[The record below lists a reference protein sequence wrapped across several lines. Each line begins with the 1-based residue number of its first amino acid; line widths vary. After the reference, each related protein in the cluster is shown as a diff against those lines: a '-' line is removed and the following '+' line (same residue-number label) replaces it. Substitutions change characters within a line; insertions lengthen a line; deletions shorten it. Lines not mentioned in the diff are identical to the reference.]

1 MRAERLRLS
10 EEQGQRILRLYHL
23 YRLTIGLVLVLLI
36 SSELEDQV
44 LKLVHPEL
52 FHVGS
57 WCYLVF
63 NILVALFLPPSRQL
77 LPIFILALTDV
88 LMLCGLFYAGGGVPS
103 GIGSL
108 LVVAVAIANILL
120 RGRIGLVIAAA
131 ASLGLLYLTFFLSL
145 SSPDATNHYVQ
156 AGGLGTL
163 CFAAALVIQALVR
176 RQEQTETLAEERAE
190 TVANLEE
197 LNALILQR
205 MRTGILVVDSR
216 QAILLANQA
225 ALGLLRQDDVQ
236 GASLGRHSPMLMHCM
251 KQWRLN
257 PSLRPPT
264 LKVVPDGPTVQPS
277 FISLN
282 REDDQHVLIFLEDIS
297 QIAQQAQQ
305 MKLAG
310 LGRLTA
316 GIAHEIRNPL
326 GAISH
331 AAQLLQESEEL
342 DAPDRRLTQII
353 QDQSKRMNLVIE
365 NVLQLSRRRQA
376 EPQQLDLKEW
386 LQRFVDEYPGRL
398 RNDSQ
403 LHLQLGAGD
412 IQTRMDPHPVEPGA
426 EQPGAERSSLQ
437 RPGARAR
444 PGLAEPRA
452 RPGERP
458 AGAGSHRRRSR
469 RTGGQTEQPVR
480 TLLYYRKQR
489 HRPGPLSLPRALREQ
504 PGTDRLPQ
512 SRGRRRLLPH
522 HLRPPAQTQLTEA
535 ARMSRQK
542 ALIVDDEP
550 DIRELLE
557 ITLGRMKL
565 DTRSARNVKE
575 ARELLAR
582 EPFDLCLTDMRLP
595 DGSGLD
601 LVQYIQ
607 QRHPQT
613 PVAMIT
619 AYGSLDTAIQALKAG
634 AFDFLTKP
642 VDLGRLRELVA
653 TALRLRNPE
662 AEEAPVDNR
671 LLGESPPM
679 RALRNQIGKL
689 ARSQAPVYISGESG
703 SGKELVARLIHEQ
716 GPRIE
721 RPFVPVNCGA
731 IPSELMESEFFG
743 HKKGSFTG
751 AIEDKQGLFQ
761 AASGGTLFLDEV
773 ADLPMAMQVKLL
785 RAIQEK
791 AVRAV
796 GGQQEVAVDVRI
808 LCATHKD
815 LAAEVGAGRFR
826 QDLYYRLNVIELR
839 VPPLRERREDIPLLA
854 ERILKRLAGDT
865 GLPAARLTG
874 DAQEKLKNYR
884 FPGNVR
890 ELENMLERAYTLCE
904 DDQIQPHDLRLA
916 DAPGASQ
923 EGAASLSEI
932 DNLEDYLEDI
942 ERKLIMQAL
951 EETRWNRTAAAQ
963 RLGLTFRSMRYR
975 LKKLGID

>member
-1 MRAERLRLS
+1 
-10 EEQGQRILRLYHL
+10 
-23 YRLTIGLVLVLLI
+23 
-36 SSELEDQV
+36 
-44 LKLVHPEL
+44 
-52 FHVGS
+52 
-57 WCYLVF
+57 
-63 NILVALFLPPSRQL
+63 
-77 LPIFILALTDV
+77 
-88 LMLCGLFYAGGGVPS
+88 
-103 GIGSL
+103 
-108 LVVAVAIANILL
+108 
-120 RGRIGLVIAAA
+120 
-131 ASLGLLYLTFFLSL
+131 
-145 SSPDATNHYVQ
+145 
-156 AGGLGTL
+156 
-163 CFAAALVIQALVR
+163 
-176 RQEQTETLAEERAE
+176 
-190 TVANLEE
+190 
-197 LNALILQR
+197 
-205 MRTGILVVDSR
+205 
-216 QAILLANQA
+216 
-225 ALGLLRQDDVQ
+225 
-236 GASLGRHSPMLMHCM
+236 
-251 KQWRLN
+251 
-257 PSLRPPT
+257 
-264 LKVVPDGPTVQPS
+264 
-277 FISLN
+277 
-282 REDDQHVLIFLEDIS
+282 
-297 QIAQQAQQ
+297 
-305 MKLAG
+305 
-310 LGRLTA
+310 
-316 GIAHEIRNPL
+316 
-326 GAISH
+326 
-331 AAQLLQESEEL
+331 
-342 DAPDRRLTQII
+342 
-353 QDQSKRMNLVIE
+353 
-365 NVLQLSRRRQA
+365 
-376 EPQQLDLKEW
+376 
-386 LQRFVDEYPGRL
+386 
-398 RNDSQ
+398 
-403 LHLQLGAGD
+403 
-412 IQTRMDPHPVEPGA
+412 
-426 EQPGAERSSLQ
+426 
-437 RPGARAR
+437 
-444 PGLAEPRA
+444 
-452 RPGERP
+452 
-458 AGAGSHRRRSR
+458 
-469 RTGGQTEQPVR
+469 
-480 TLLYYRKQR
+480 
-489 HRPGPLSLPRALREQ
+489 
-504 PGTDRLPQ
+504 
-512 SRGRRRLLPH
+512 
-522 HLRPPAQTQLTEA
+522 
-535 ARMSRQK
+535 MSRQK

-662 AEEAPVDNR
+662 AEETPVDNR

-731 IPSELMESEFFG
+731 IPTELMESEFFG

-773 ADLPMAMQVKLL
+773 ADLPMPMQVKLL

-796 GGQQEVAVDVRI
+796 GGQQEIGVDVRI

-815 LAAEVGAGRFR
+815 LAAEVGAGRFC

-904 DDQIQPHDLRLA
+904 NDQIQPHDLRLA

-923 EGAASLSEI
+923 DGAASLSEI